1 MQRLVDAERSKLTP
15 SDAVAVKKWWR
26 AVLVIYASLTFITM
40 SAAVIT
46 SSKAHLQDVSG
57 MTADAS
63 AKHKARRF

>member
-1 MQRLVDAERSKLTP
+1 MQRLVDAESSKLTS

-26 AVLVIYASLTFITM
+26 AVLVIYASVTFITM
-40 SAAVIT
+40 AAAVIT

-63 AKHKARRF
+63 GKHKVR

>member
-1 MQRLVDAERSKLTP
+1 MLCHTNANRSKLTP

-26 AVLVIYASLTFITM
+26 AVLVIYLSVTFITM
-40 SAAVIT
+40 AAAVIT
-46 SSKAHLQDVSG
+46 TEKAHMQNVSS